1 MLKGTVKAIKSLDF
15 ILIGAAALLI
25 TFGIVILAST
35 STSFIQEKND
45 VYNLLKHQLLFALF
59 PGIILAFLLST
70 KVSLRFLKQK
80 AHLFLLINL
89 ILMVIVFIP
98 RIGIKSGTASRW
110 ISLGFISFQP
120 SEFLK
125 LTFILYLA
133 SWLESKTKESSLN
146 RGKINLRDNFLS
158 FLLILCLMTVLL
170 FLQSDI
176 GTLGVILSTGALMYF
191 FAETPLWHIVL
202 VGMFVLCG
210 FFILIQL
217 APYRLERILVFLN
230 PEKDPLGS
238 GYQIKQALIAVGS
251 GRIFGLGLGMSKQKF
266 GLLPHPISDSI
277 FAILAEETGFLGSL
291 ALILLFLLFL
301 WRGYKIGKQGKD
313 IFSKLTALGITSW
326 ILIQALVNIG
336 SMIGVS
342 PLTGI
347 PLPFISYGGSAL
359 LAELIGIGIL
369 LNISKKLK
377 S

>member
-15 ILIGAAALLI
+15 ILIGTAALLI
-25 TFGIVILAST
+25 TFGIIILAST
-35 STSFIQEKND
+35 STSFIQEEND
-45 VYNLLKHQLLFALF
+45 VYDLLKHQLLFALF
-59 PGIILAFLLST
+59 PGILLAFLLST

-98 RIGIKSGTASRW
+98 KIGIKSGTASRW

-133 SWLESKTKESSLN
+133 SWLESRTKKSSLN
-146 RGKINLRDNFLS
+146 RGKINLSGNLIS
-158 FLLILCLMTVLL
+158 FLLILFLMTVLL

-202 VGMFVLCG
+202 VGMIVLCG

-217 APYRLERILVFLN
+217 TPYRLERILVFLN

-291 ALILLFLLFL
+291 TLVLLFLLFL

-359 LAELIGIGIL
+359 LAELIGIGVL
-369 LNISKKLK
+369 LNISKKIK

>member
-15 ILIGAAALLI
+15 ILIGITALLI

-35 STSFIQEKND
+35 STSFIQEEDN
-45 VYNLLKHQLLFALF
+45 VYDLLKHQLLFALF
-59 PGIILAFLLST
+59 PGILLAFFLST
-70 KVSLRFLKQK
+70 KVSLQFLKQK
-80 AHLFLLINL
+80 AHLFLLVNL
-89 ILMVIVFIP
+89 ILMVVVFIP
-98 RIGIKSGTASRW
+98 KIGIKSGTASRW
-110 ISLGFISFQP
+110 ISLGFVSFQP

-133 SWLESKTKESSLN
+133 SWLESRIKKSSLS
-146 RGKINLRDNFLS
+146 RGKISLKENLLS
-158 FLLILCLMTVLL
+158 FLLIIFLIAVLL

-176 GTLGVILSTGALMYF
+176 GTLGVILSTAALMYF

-202 VGMFVLCG
+202 VGMVVLCG
-210 FFILIQL
+210 FFLLVQL
-217 APYRLERILVFLN
+217 EPYRLERILVFLN

-251 GRIFGLGLGMSKQKF
+251 GKIFGLGLGMSKQKL

-291 ALILLFLLFL
+291 ILILGFLLFL
-301 WRGYKIGKQGKD
+301 WRGYKIGKESKD

-336 SMIGVS
+336 SMIGVL

-359 LAELIGIGIL
+359 ITELVGVGVL
-369 LNISKKLK
+369 LNISKKFK

>member
-15 ILIGAAALLI
+15 ILIGITALLI

-35 STSFIQEKND
+35 STSFIQEEDN
-45 VYNLLKHQLLFALF
+45 VYDLLKHQLLFALF
-59 PGIILAFLLST
+59 PGILLAFLFST
-70 KVSLRFLKQK
+70 KVSLQFLKQK
-80 AHLFLLINL
+80 AHLFLLVNL

-98 RIGIKSGTASRW
+98 KIGIKSGTASRW
-110 ISLGFISFQP
+110 ISLGFVSFQP
-120 SEFLK
+120 SELLK

-133 SWLESKTKESSLN
+133 SWLESRTKKSSLN
-146 RGKINLRDNFLS
+146 RAKISLRENLLS
-158 FLLILCLMTVLL
+158 FLLILCLIAVLL
-170 FLQSDI
+170 LLQSDI
-176 GTLGVILSTGALMYF
+176 GTLGVILATAALMYF
-191 FAETPLWHIVL
+191 FAETPFWHIVL
-202 VGMFVLCG
+202 VGIIVLCG
-210 FFILIQL
+210 FFLFIQL

-230 PEKDPLGS
+230 PEKDPLGA

-291 ALILLFLLFL
+291 ILILLFLLFL
-301 WRGYKIGKQGKD
+301 WRGYKIGKESKN

-336 SMIGVS
+336 SMIGVL

-359 LAELIGIGIL
+359 ITELVGIGVL
-369 LNISKKLK
+369 LNISKKFK

>member
-15 ILIGAAALLI
+15 ILIGITALLI

-35 STSFIQEKND
+35 STSFIQEEDN
-45 VYNLLKHQLLFALF
+45 VYDLLKHQLLFALF
-59 PGIILAFLLST
+59 PGILLAFFLST
-70 KVSLRFLKQK
+70 KVSLQFLKQK
-80 AHLFLLINL
+80 AHLFLLVNL
-89 ILMVIVFIP
+89 ILMVVVFIP
-98 RIGIKSGTASRW
+98 KIGIKSGTASRW
-110 ISLGFISFQP
+110 ISLGFVSFQP

-133 SWLESKTKESSLN
+133 SWLESRIKKSSLS
-146 RGKINLRDNFLS
+146 RGKISLKENLLS
-158 FLLILCLMTVLL
+158 FLLIIFLIAVLL

-176 GTLGVILSTGALMYF
+176 GTLGVILSTAALMYF

-202 VGMFVLCG
+202 VGIVVLCG
-210 FFILIQL
+210 FFLLVQL
-217 APYRLERILVFLN
+217 EPYRLERILVFLN

-251 GRIFGLGLGMSKQKF
+251 GKIFGLGLGMSKQKL

-291 ALILLFLLFL
+291 ILILGFLLFL
-301 WRGYKIGKQGKD
+301 WRGYKIGKESKD

-326 ILIQALVNIG
+326 ILIQTLVNVG
-336 SMIGVS
+336 SMIGVL

-359 LAELIGIGIL
+359 ITELVGVGVL
-369 LNISKKLK
+369 LNISKKFK

>member
-1 MLKGTVKAIKSLDF
+1 MLKGTVKAIKSLNF
-15 ILIGAAALLI
+15 ILIGITALLI

-35 STSFIQEKND
+35 STSFIQEKDN
-45 VYNLLKHQLLFALF
+45 VYDLLKHQLLFALF
-59 PGIILAFLLST
+59 PGILLAFLIST
-70 KVSLRFLKQK
+70 KVNLQFLKQK
-80 AHLFLLINL
+80 AHLFLLVNL

-98 RIGIKSGTASRW
+98 KIGIKSGTASRW

-133 SWLESKTKESSLN
+133 SWLESRIKKSSLK
-146 RGKINLRDNFLS
+146 RGKISLGENLLS
-158 FLLILCLMTVLL
+158 FLLILCLIAVLL
-170 FLQSDI
+170 LLQSDI
-176 GTLGVILSTGALMYF
+176 GTLGVILATAGLMYF

-202 VGMFVLCG
+202 VGMIVLCV
-210 FFILIQL
+210 FFLFVQL

-251 GRIFGLGLGMSKQKF
+251 GKIFGLGLGMSKQKF

-291 ALILLFLLFL
+291 ILILLFLLFL
-301 WRGYKIGKQGKD
+301 WQGYKIGKESKD

-336 SMIGVS
+336 SMIGVL

-359 LAELIGIGIL
+359 ITELVGIGIL
-369 LNISKKLK
+369 LNISKKFK

>member
-1 MLKGTVKAIKSLDF
+1 MLKDTVKAVKSLDF
-15 ILIGAAALLI
+15 ILIGITALLI
-25 TFGIVILAST
+25 IFGIVILAST
-35 STSFIQEKND
+35 STSFIQEKDD
-45 VYNLLKHQLLFALF
+45 VYDLLKHQLLFALF
-59 PGIILAFLLST
+59 PGILLAFFLST

-80 AHLFLLINL
+80 AHLFLLVNL

-98 RIGIKSGTASRW
+98 KIGIKSGTASRW

-133 SWLESKTKESSLN
+133 SWLESRIKKSSLN
-146 RGKINLRDNFLS
+146 RAKIRLRENLLS
-158 FLLILCLMTVLL
+158 FILILCLIAVLL

-176 GTLGVILSTGALMYF
+176 GTLGVILATSALMYF

-202 VGMFVLCG
+202 VGMIVLCV
-210 FFILIQL
+210 FFLLVQL
-217 APYRLERILVFLN
+217 SPYRLERILVFLN

-238 GYQIKQALIAVGS
+238 SYQIEQALIAVGS
-251 GRIFGLGLGMSKQKF
+251 GKIFGLGLGMSKQKF

-291 ALILLFLLFL
+291 ILILLFLLFL
-301 WRGYKIGKQGKD
+301 WRGYKIGRESKD

-336 SMIGVS
+336 SMIGVL

-359 LAELIGIGIL
+359 ITELVGIGVL
-369 LNISKKLK
+369 LNISKKFK